1 MKCKQILV
9 SMVLLIVLIP
19 LLSTNMK
26 AGVKE
31 KHLEKG
37 KKIFE
42 KVIAALGGAEKIKD
56 IKNVSTK
63 GVSAQLSILKPGE
76 KIKMDSETVMEY
88 PDKLRYTIK
97 GTRGLVT
104 IIINGDE
111 GWMVIPPKPME
122 PMSKQ
127 DINSELAFIQRD
139 PFHIYRNLHQYN
151 IQWIGEKNVAGTMAI
166 DLFLTG
172 PTEFHLFIHPK
183 TYLPVGLSYG
193 GTVPNRPEPL
203 ERVEIHSDYKE
214 VDGIKVAFKIIL
226 NEAGKKVM
234 EFTLKEIKFNIKL
247 EKHFFKVKETGE

>member
-1 MKCKQILV
+1 MKSKHILV
-9 SMVLLIVLIP
+9 SMVLFIALIP

-31 KHLEKG
+31 KRLEKG

-56 IKNVSTK
+56 IKNFSTK
-63 GVSAQLSILKPGE
+63 ALSAQLSILKPG
-76 KIKMDSETVMEY
+76 KIIKMDSETVMEY
-88 PDKLRYTIK
+88 PDKLQYMIK
-97 GTRGLVT
+97 GTRGQVT

-111 GWMVIPPKPME
+111 GWMQIPPKSME

-127 DINSELAFIQRD
+127 DLKSELAFIQRD
-139 PFHIYRNLHQYN
+139 PIHIYQNLYQYN
-151 IQWIGEKNVAGTMAI
+151 IQWIGEKNVEGTMAI
-166 DLFLTG
+166 DLLLTG

-234 EFTLKEIKFNIKL
+234 EVTLKEIKFNIKTG
-247 EKHFFKVKETGE
+247 ENFFKIKKTGE